1 MTTAHTT
8 VAMNAATCALHW
20 RHIDSTGQ
28 QEPISVNR
36 AVAYLDGNAADA
48 EDWLQRQEV
57 G

>member
-28 QEPISVNR
+28 QDPISVNR